1 VHGYSSFYPR
11 ENHLLQIAFKQHPFP
26 PIDYLRALQVSHVIC
41 HWGRMDPDTRARI
54 NEAAVAAHLPL
65 VFQSEDSGVYACG
78 PTSASIEC
86 MTLDYIPPVTFV
98 PNIFSPNNDGINDVF
113 YIQSNAQVT
122 EVKSFRIYDR
132 WGAVVFEDLNFL
144 TNDPQHGWDGSYGG
158 RELDPAVFVYAIVVE
173 TIDDRQLI
181 LKGDVA
187 LIR

>member
-1 VHGYSSFYPR
+1 
-11 ENHLLQIAFKQHPFP
+11 
-26 PIDYLRALQVSHVIC
+26 
-41 HWGRMDPDTRARI
+41 
-54 NEAAVAAHLPL
+54 
-65 VFQSEDSGVYACG
+65 
-78 PTSASIEC
+78 

-173 TIDDRQLI
+173 TIADRQLI